1 MPDGPVRGMNPDDP
15 VRGMNN
21 AHRRKNFTPS
31 DDLLIRLQPVTGIGL
46 KRLAELLRTSQ
57 QALRQRATELD
68 VSLVFGAESDGALDT
83 RTFRRTNGFI
93 DPLLERLKDV
103 HGK

>member
-1 MPDGPVRGMNPDDP
+1 MNPDDP

-31 DDLLIRLQPVTGIGL
+31 DDLLIRQQPVTGIGL

-57 QALRQRATELD
+57 QALRQRATELK

-83 RTFRRTNGFI
+83 RTLRRTNGFI
-93 DPLLERLKDV
+93 DPLLKRLKDI

>member
-1 MPDGPVRGMNPDDP
+1 MSDGPLRGMNPDDP
-15 VRGMNN
+15 ERGMNN

-31 DDLLIRLQPVTGIGL
+31 DDLLIRQQPVTGIGL

-57 QALRQRATELD
+57 QALRQRATELN

-83 RTFRRTNGFI
+83 RTLRRTNGFI
-93 DPLLERLKDV
+93 DPLLKRLKDI